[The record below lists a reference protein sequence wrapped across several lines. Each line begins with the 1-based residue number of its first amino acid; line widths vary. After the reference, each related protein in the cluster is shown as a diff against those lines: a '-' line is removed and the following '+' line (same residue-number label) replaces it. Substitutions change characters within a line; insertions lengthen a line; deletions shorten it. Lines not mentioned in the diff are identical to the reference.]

1 MCSRAVSPYALH
13 RAQGFNDLRLQPLPR
28 VPRILDPP
36 GWDVRPK
43 LDESPDRRTDTG
55 RKELGFTW
63 HGSSSP
69 RYLTSNLGNQNPFPN
84 LLCPFG
90 PRCTAPLRLD
100 YGHSDQEI

>member
-13 RAQGFNDLRLQPLPR
+13 GTQCFNDLRLQPLPR

-36 GWDVRPK
+36 GWNIRPK
-43 LDESPDRRTDTG
+43 LDESPHSRTSAG

-69 RYLTSNLGNQNPFPN
+69 RYLTSNFRKSESFPQSPHLN
-84 LLCPFG
+84 TICLSLI
-90 PRCTAPLRLD
+90 LR
-100 YGHSDQEI
+100 S